1 MASFVSPKLFV
12 CLILLLLFL
21 WWRQTPI
28 ICIVAALLVAG
39 MCTWRAYDAQQ
50 KPKTLPATMTIT
62 FLDNMKI
69 NGQMLRGFATSDAGK
84 LYVTYKIQSE
94 AEKERL
100 EAAPLAGLT
109 VVATGTLTAPDA
121 RLHRFQFSMRDYLN
135 SHNALGTYEIKS
147 MTYEGYAQTIAAK
160 LARYRHHLLQHI
172 DDTFPESLRAEAKA
186 LLFGDQ
192 RDIDQDITRA
202 YQILGITH
210 LFAISGLHVALLG
223 GIFYQLLLFCH
234 VRINW
239 AKTFLLIAL
248 PTYAILA
255 GGTPSVWRSALMTG
269 IVLLLQFKQ
278 TKISAADALA
288 LSFIGFVLYNP
299 AVIFQVGFQLSYLA
313 TAALIYSTH
322 ILATSSWLKNAFL
335 MTFVCQL
342 LVYPLLL
349 HQFYEISLSSFIVN
363 IFLVPIFSF
372 VILPLNVIFFLLSYA
387 SPAITSWLLQWYAP
401 LRERLTD
408 LLVWCAS
415 LPYQL
420 WQPGRP
426 ALWLSC
432 IAMIGVLMM
441 FVAFEKGRYKI
452 AISAVAIPVLL
463 IQVVPML
470 HSDMRITYLSVGQGD
485 STIIELPYRRAVYV
499 VDTGGILRFSG
510 DAWKTSDTPYEVG
523 RQVVVPYLKGK
534 GLTAVDTLILT
545 HADADHVEGA
555 EEVMQGVRVN
565 EVHISPS
572 SANESIMKDV
582 IAEAKKQ
589 HIPIK
594 EQIAGRHFQVGDVRF
609 DYLWPYDTQYEG
621 NNDSLV
627 LKVSRGVFS
636 TLLTGDIEQQ
646 GELEMMA
653 KSDVRTTILSPGH
666 HGSKTSSAEQFL
678 TATEAQLAIFS
689 TGKNNRYGHPA
700 QEVRER
706 FEALGIPTLNT
717 AEDGTIEL
725 HVGDD
730 IKLKKHQ

>member
-1 MASFVSPKLFV
+1 M
-12 CLILLLLFL
+12 FL
-21 WWRQTPI
+21 WWRQTSKI
-28 ICIVAALLVAG
+28 GIVVAVVVVVLCI
-39 MCTWRAYDAQQ
+39 WRAYDVQQ
-50 KPKTLPATMTIT
+50 KPQALPEQLTLT
-62 FLDNMKI
+62 FQDHIKI
-69 NGQMLRGFATSDAGK
+69 NGQMLRGFATSDYGK
-84 LYVTYKIQSE
+84 LYVTYKISSE

-100 EAAPLAGLT
+100 EEAPLAGLT
-109 VVATGTLTAPDA
+109 VTATGVLTAPDA
-121 RLHRFQFSMRDYLN
+121 PLHRFQFSMADYLK
-135 SHNALGTYEIKS
+135 SQHAQGIYDIKK
-147 MTYEGYAQTIAAK
+147 MTFQGYKQTISAK
-160 LARYRHHLLQHI
+160 LARYRHALLQHI
-172 DDTFPESLRAEAKA
+172 DEHFPKSLRAEAKA

-192 RDIDQDITRA
+192 RDIDEDIART

-234 VRINW
+234 IRITW
-239 AKTFLLIAL
+239 ARALLLIAL
-248 PTYAILA
+248 PTYAVLA
-255 GGTPSVWRSALMTG
+255 GGTPSVWRAAMMTV

-288 LSFIGFVLYNP
+288 LSFIGFVLYEP

-349 HQFYEISLSSFIVN
+349 HHFYEISLSSFIVN
-363 IFLVPIFSF
+363 IFLVPLFSF
-372 VILPLNVIFFLLSYA
+372 IILPLNVCCFLLSYV
-387 SPAITSWLLQWYAP
+387 SPTINSWILSLYAP

-408 LLVWCAS
+408 FLIWCAN

-426 ALWLSC
+426 TFALGC
-432 IAMIGVLMM
+432 IAMIGVLVM

-452 AISAVAIPVLL
+452 AFSAVAIPVLL
-463 IQVVPML
+463 IQIVPML
-470 HSDMRITYLSVGQGD
+470 HSDLRITYLSVGQGD
-485 STIIELPYRRAVYV
+485 STIIELPYRRGVYV
-499 VDTGGILRFSG
+499 VDAGGVLRFNS
-510 DAWKTSDTPYEVG
+510 DDWKMSETPYEVG

-534 GLTAVDTLILT
+534 GLTNVDTLILT

-555 EEVMQGVRVN
+555 EEVMQEVRVN

-572 SANESIMKDV
+572 SAAESVMKDV
-582 IAEAKKQ
+582 LLEAKKQ
-589 HIPIK
+589 RVAVT
-594 EQIAGRHFQVGDVRF
+594 EQIAGRAFQRGDVRF
-609 DYLWPYDTQYEG
+609 DYLWPYDTHYEG

-627 LKVSRGVFS
+627 LKVSRGKFS

-646 GELEMMA
+646 GEVDLLQ
-653 KSDVRTTILSPGH
+653 KGDVQTTILSPGH
-666 HGSKTSSAEQFL
+666 HGSKTSSAEAFL
-678 TATEAQLAIFS
+678 KATEPKLAIFS

-700 QEVRER
+700 KEVQER

-717 AEDGTIEL
+717 AEDGTIEVF
-725 HVGDD
+725 VGRDV
-730 IKLKKHQ
+730 KLKKHQ